1 MIKFTRQI
9 PCGKEKAYLNNRLAG
24 KVAFITGAGSGLGR
38 SMALCMAQEGASIA
52 IADINLANARKV
64 ANEIR
69 AGKGKALAIKV
80 DVRKSTQVAKAVQQT
95 LKRFGKIDIVVNDA
109 GTGGEH
115 MGPPLTDLPDED

>member
-9 PCGKEKAYLNNRLAG
+9 PCGKEKAYFNDSRAG
-24 KVAFITGAGSGLGR
+24 KLAFITGACSGLGR

-80 DVRKSTQVAKAVQQT
+80 DVRKSTQVVKAVQQT
-95 LKRFGKIDIVVNDA
+95 LKRFSKIDIVVNDA
-109 GTGGEH
+109 GTGG
-115 MGPPLTDLPDED
+115 GLIVPPLTDCPGG